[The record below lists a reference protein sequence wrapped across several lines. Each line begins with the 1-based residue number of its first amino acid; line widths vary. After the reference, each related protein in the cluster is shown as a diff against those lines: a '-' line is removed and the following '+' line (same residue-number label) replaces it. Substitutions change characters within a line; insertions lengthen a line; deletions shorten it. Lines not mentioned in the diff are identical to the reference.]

1 MLTLLK
7 ALREK
12 VVIGYV
18 GGSDLPKIEEQ
29 LGIHGQDGK
38 YSLASRSSL
47 VFRPC
52 SLNYFTLYCISQE
65 GFRLLFR

>member
-29 LGIHGQDGK
+29 LGIHGQDG
-38 YSLASRSSL
+38 
-47 VFRPC
+47 
-52 SLNYFTLYCISQE
+52 
-65 GFRLLFR
+65 